1 MKRVISV
8 KFLPTTN
15 NRPARLKA
23 FDNHGNSII
32 VSYHNLNSEGEARYL
47 EAAKMLT
54 KKMNWSNKLVGGW
67 QGNVAV
73 FVFID

>member
-8 KFLPTTN
+8 KFLSPTN

-23 FDNHGNSII
+23 FDNHGNSITL
-32 VSYHNLNSEGEARYL
+32 SYHELDSEGETKYL
-47 EAAKMLT
+47 KAAQKLAQ
-54 KKMNWSNKLVGGW
+54 KMNWIGKLVGGW

-73 FVFID
+73 FVFVD